1 MDCLQCSVLAQKNSN
16 GVNKCI
22 EDTTQSSVE
31 LHQWYRNFQVE
42 SLSLC
47 LGIPDEIKV
56 AMITVEETMILE
68 TK

>member
-1 MDCLQCSVLAQKNSN
+1 L
-16 GVNKCI
+16 
-22 EDTTQSSVE
+22 VE

-42 SLSLC
+42 YLSLC